1 MSFNPRSDL
10 ASMLAPSPQPV
21 RAPGPASRFERGVH
35 LDVHLVTS
43 SQVRL
48 ETSLSRDIQA
58 DADLRL
64 RGDPIRPVLLG
75 RVLISQGNVLF
86 FGNQYS
92 IGSGQILFVN
102 ASRIEPVV
110 NMDLETT
117 ARGVEVTLHVS
128 GTIEK
133 LNVSYR
139 SDPPLSFTDIVGLLA
154 TGRTPASVQ
163 GLGGSQTQYSQEMG
177 QAGPGALL
185 GQAIASPIAGRLQR
199 FFGVSRLKIDPQI
212 TGVTTSN
219 AAARITLEQ
228 QLSSNLSF
236 TSVTD
241 LSRGQAQILRVEWDL
256 SRTWSAVAIREENG
270 MFGIDFLYKKQFK

>member
-1 MSFNPRSDL
+1 
-10 ASMLAPSPQPV
+10 
-21 RAPGPASRFERGVH
+21 VH

-102 ASRIEPVV
+102 ANRIEPVV